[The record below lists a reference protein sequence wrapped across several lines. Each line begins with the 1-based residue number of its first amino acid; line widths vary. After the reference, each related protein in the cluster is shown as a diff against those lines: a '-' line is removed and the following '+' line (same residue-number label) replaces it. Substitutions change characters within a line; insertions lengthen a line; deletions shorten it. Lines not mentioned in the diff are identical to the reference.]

1 MLSIQFSKTGG
12 PEVLE
17 AVEIDLPSPGP
28 NEVLIKTKCIS
39 VNYADTQVRRGV
51 YPVMPPLPAVPGL
64 EASGYVEKAGPGMEH
79 LQPGQPVLSFGQG
92 CYAEYIIVPASTV
105 TVLPTDVDM
114 SAAAALQVNYLTGF
128 HLLHSIGNIESNRTI
143 LVSAIAGGVGTAV
156 LQLAKLA
163 DATTIGLT
171 SKSEKAEFA
180 IKQGADHVINYKTE
194 NVVARVKEITDGRG
208 VDLILDSVQGKMFA
222 HNFEMLAPFGRLVW
236 FGGAAGPAQ
245 VDLMQ
250 LMRTHA
256 ALSPSAALFNLY
268 TLLGQPGLWAK
279 SLGTL
284 LDHLAAGKIKPVIS
298 RQYALTEAAKAH
310 AFLESGDSMG
320 KIILNA

>member
-1 MLSIQFSKTGG
+1 MLSIQFSEPGG
-12 PEVLE
+12 PEVLK
-17 AVEIDLPSPGP
+17 AVEIDIPAPGP

-51 YPVMPPLPAVPGL
+51 YPVMPPLPAIPGL
-64 EASGYVEKAGPGMEH
+64 ETSGYIEKAGSGIDH
-79 LQPGQPVLSFGQG
+79 LQPGQPVISFGQG
-92 CYAEYIIVPASTV
+92 CYAEYIVAPVSTV
-105 TVLPTDVDM
+105 TALPTGMDM
-114 SAAAALQVNYLTGF
+114 AAAAALQVNYLTAF
-128 HLLHSIGNIESNRTI
+128 HLLHTIGNIESNRTI
-143 LVSAIAGGVGTAV
+143 LVSAAAGGVGTAV
-156 LQLAKLA
+156 LQLARRI

-171 SKSEKAEFA
+171 SKSEKADFA
-180 IKQGADHVINYKTE
+180 GQQGADYVINYKTE

-256 ALSPSAALFNLY
+256 SLSPSAALFNLY
-268 TLLGQPGLWAK
+268 TLLGQPELWAK
-279 SLGTL
+279 SLDTL
-284 LDHLAAGKIKPVIS
+284 LNHLAAGKNKTGHQSPIC
-298 RQYALTEAAKAH
+298 AH
-310 AFLESGDSMG
+310 RSGQSPCLPR
-320 KIILNA
+320 KRRFHR